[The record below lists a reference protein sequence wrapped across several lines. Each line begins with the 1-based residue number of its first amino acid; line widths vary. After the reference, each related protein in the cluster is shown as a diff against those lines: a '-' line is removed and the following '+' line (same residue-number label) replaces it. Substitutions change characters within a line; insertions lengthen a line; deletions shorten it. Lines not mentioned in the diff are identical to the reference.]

1 MFYKN
6 SLRQET
12 VLGMLGEKAIL
23 KVDPRH
29 IGKYYGSKHQATG
42 NLRRIYGRLR
52 SARLKGLIR
61 EKIADRLESY
71 IIRERNFNPG
81 ILIEEMPKYQLVSDF
96 LKNIETPRESLWY
109 QNFLHQINSLG
120 IAKHKKHEMRSP
132 DEILHFLDQYNHTVV
147 QTMKSQGFC
156 DSYTGFE
163 ATGIIDSQGCIG
175 KTGSG
180 NHRFMIARVLGIKDF
195 PLKIAG
201 IHESWIRKTSQGS
214 DSSYQSILQALAA
227 TQQKYDAMS
236 SSLTS
241 HADKE
246 APPFGLDG

>member
-1 MFYKN
+1 MFYRK

-12 VLGMLGEKAIL
+12 VLKKLGDKAIL
-23 KVDPRH
+23 KIDPRH
-29 IGKYYGSKHQATG
+29 ISKYYGSKHQATG
-42 NLRRIYGRLR
+42 NFRRMYGKLQ

-61 EKIADRLESY
+61 EKIADRMEGY
-71 IIRERNFNPG
+71 IIRENNFNPG

-109 QNFLHQINSLG
+109 NNLLHQLNSLG

-132 DEILHFLDQYNHTVV
+132 DEILHFLDHYNHTVV
-147 QTMKSQGFC
+147 QTMKSKGFC

-163 ATGIIDSQGCIG
+163 ATGVIDNKGRVG

-180 NHRFMIARVLGIKDF
+180 NHRFMIARELGIKDF

-201 IHESWIRKTSQGS
+201 IHENWIKTTSQGS
-214 DSSYQSILQALAA
+214 DFSFQSILQALAV
-227 TQQKYDAMS
+227 TQEKYDAMGS
-236 SSLTS
+236 SSRDF
-241 HADKE
+241 ADNE
-246 APPFGLDG
+246 APPFGREG